1 MYFITGQMGPAKELV
16 PCVFALFLDKGG
28 QTYMKLWMI
37 IKSLVTFKEGLP
49 NSVASDFEKG
59 VLNTLGNVF
68 PDISIKGCH
77 FHLKQT
83 IRRNIQAKGFL
94 TS

>member
-1 MYFITGQMGPAKELV
+1 MGPAKEVV

-37 IKSLVTFKEGLP
+37 FKSLVTFKERLP

-59 VLNTLGNVF
+59 VFNTLGNVF
-68 PDISIKGCH
+68 LDISIKGRH
-77 FHLKQT
+77 FHQKQT
-83 IRRNIQAKGFL
+83 LRRNIQAKGFL
-94 TS
+94 NS